1 MKKFDDL
8 SRRDFS
14 KLTLAAFGGAVAG
27 AMLGDRA
34 LRADD
39 KKAPAAAGSLLQDT
53 HICCGLNTCKGKGKD
68 AKNSCAGKGTC
79 AIAEAH
85 SCQGENACA
94 GQGPTGEN
102 ACKGQGKCSV
112 PVRGEAWK
120 KVRAKYEVAMK
131 KSGKKFGPAPKDCTE

>member
-1 MKKFDDL
+1 MKKLDDL

-14 KLTLAAFGGAVAG
+14 KLTLAAFGGAIAG

-34 LRADD
+34 LHAADT
-39 KKAPAAAGSLLQDT
+39 KPAPSLLQDP
-53 HICCGLNTCKGKGKD
+53 HICCGLNTCKGKAKDGK
-68 AKNSCAGKGTC
+68 NECAGRGTC
-79 AIAEAH
+79 ATAEAH

-94 GQGPTGEN
+94 GQGPTGLN

-120 KVRAKYEVAMK
+120 KARAGYEVAMK
-131 KSGKKFGPAPKDCTE
+131 KAGKKFGKAPKDCTE

>member
-1 MKKFDDL
+1 MKKLDDL

-39 KKAPAAAGSLLQDT
+39 KKTAAPLILNDP

-79 AIAEAH
+79 ATAEAH
-85 SCQGENACA
+85 GCQGENACA

-112 PVRGEAWK
+112 PVRGEGWK
-120 KVRAKYEVAMK
+120 KARTSYEAAMTK
-131 KSGKKFGPAPKDCTE
+131 AGKKFGKAPAECTS